1 MTWWR
6 THANRK
12 IKRKK
17 IKWSSQL
24 AFRNSTK
31 SGRICRTG
39 KSSHGFRNQKS
50 FRNAVPLTSINI
62 YGPMSN
68 LLWPSSVKPFSIF
81 CEIKHRSSAYISYL
95 KSSGILAL
103 LDTKLPFTA
112 VFWSFLS
119 SLFPGLGVHELMNV
133 HGCRGRVEAKRVH
146 RLYH

>member
-6 THANRK
+6 THSNRK
-12 IKRKK
+12 IKWKK

-50 FRNAVPLTSINI
+50 FQNAVLLTSINI

-68 LLWPSSVKPFSIF
+68 LLWPGSVKPFSIF
-81 CEIKHRSSAYISYL
+81 CEIKHSSWAYISYL
-95 KSSGILAL
+95 KSTCYGTTGYKATIYCCFLIFL
-103 LDTKLPFTA
+103 IF
-112 VFWSFLS
+112 SFSRTGWADECTWLS
-119 SLFPGLGVHELMNV
+119 WKS
-133 HGCRGRVEAKRVH
+133 RGQESP
-146 RLYH
+146 

>member
-1 MTWWR
+1 MPTE
-6 THANRK
+6 
-12 IKRKK
+12 IKREK

-68 LLWPSSVKPFSIF
+68 LLWPGSAKPFSIF
-81 CEIKHRSSAYISYL
+81 CEIKHSSSAYISYL
-95 KSSGILAL
+95 KSSGLLAL

-112 VFWSFLS
+112 VFWSFWS
-119 SLFPGLGVHELMNV
+119 SLFLGLDELMNV

-146 RLYH
+146 KLYH